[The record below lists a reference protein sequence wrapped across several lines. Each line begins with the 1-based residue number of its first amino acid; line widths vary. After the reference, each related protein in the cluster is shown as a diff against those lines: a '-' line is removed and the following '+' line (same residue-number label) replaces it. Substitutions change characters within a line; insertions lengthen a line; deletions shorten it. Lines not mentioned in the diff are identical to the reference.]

1 VSYNNTRVVQN
12 GVYVGDPAWRERL
25 AGIRRQPSGINRV
38 ELVIGG
44 WGDASFTHIKNL
56 IASQGTGTNSLLYR
70 DLVALKEA
78 AGIEAIQYADEQTYD
93 VASAVEFGEMIG
105 RAGLRVTLRPYT
117 DQGFWTSVKS
127 RLGSQVDAVYLQC
140 YDAGAEN
147 NPRSWIEAFG
157 GFKVYPGL
165 GANSDTPSSV
175 TAKMRQWQRT
185 LGISG
190 GFMWLN
196 GFMPSDA
203 AKWAGALACGLD
215 PVATVR
221 IVNKNSGKFMD
232 LLNGSMTN
240 GSVIA
245 QQDYDPGNEQR
256 WLVAPS
262 EDGEHFKIVSWL
274 SGQSASIATDST
286 MTGALLWSWDYNSD
300 SSQQFDLMDAG
311 NGWLKIR
318 NVRSGLSLEIE
329 GGSLANHAVVRQNL
343 DMGAAHQL
351 WRFYT
356 YGDDVLAYENFDYPA
371 GPLGGQDGGEGW
383 SGTWENDLGSTAAVV
398 RGTLADTTNGAA
410 GFVARAAR
418 NWAYVGADQRVGRYL
433 DCSSSG
439 LFGAHGYVDGNGR
452 IGARGT
458 SLYMSFVQQPSRS
471 SLFYE
476 FELNRGAVRIAGIGN
491 DTTTAEVNLRTP
503 SGRFIPLGP
512 GDTNENFYVMR
523 IDFKGGNDDVRV
535 YRNPSSAVATATL
548 TMLNVGDM
556 SFNRI
561 SLAAFANG
569 NTVKHGQIRLATSW
583 QEVLGDGPD
592 FSLQAA
598 SNLVSDDLFRRVTL
612 AAQVLHGE
620 GQEYY
625 LQTGTQAVRAQLS
638 HAVHFEP
645 GELVDVAGL
654 VERVGPPIVLIEA
667 TGRGRG
673 KLALPRPE
681 PMPVP
686 GAQYDSRWVSVVGTL
701 AEIKSGETGVMLELQ
716 VGSKRLTAKLRTK
729 EGDAAAWAIDSR
741 LRLSGVL
748 VGPGGSLVA
757 GREEAGCELL
767 LNSAADIEMVA
778 RPPWW
783 TLRRLLIMVGVFG
796 TGLALAFIWISLLR
810 RQVEQRTMELNEEVE
825 EHKRT
830 EAELQAEI
838 AERLRMEMQV
848 EKTHKELMIASRQ
861 AGMAEVATSVLHN
874 VGNALNSVNVS
885 ASLLTDHLKES
896 KLGSLKKAVALLN
909 EHTSNLAAFLTEDSK
924 GKLLPGFLTKVVEC
938 LDFEQSSAL
947 NEFHELSKN
956 IGHITEIVA
965 MQQDYARTCGVVEC
979 VQITEVVE
987 DALRMNSDALASH
1000 NVHLERQFASNL
1012 PEVSVD
1018 RHKVI
1023 QILNNLICNAIH
1035 ACEEAAR
1042 PDKNITAGV
1051 SVIGHRIQIS
1061 VADNGVGIP
1070 SENVNRIF
1078 NYGFTT
1084 RKNGHGFGLHGSACA
1099 AMEMGGTLG
1108 ARSEGVGKGAVF
1120 TLELPIQI
1128 PITR

>member
-1 VSYNNTRVVQN
+1 
-12 GVYVGDPAWRERL
+12 
-25 AGIRRQPSGINRV
+25 
-38 ELVIGG
+38 
-44 WGDASFTHIKNL
+44 
-56 IASQGTGTNSLLYR
+56 
-70 DLVALKEA
+70 
-78 AGIEAIQYADEQTYD
+78 
-93 VASAVEFGEMIG
+93 
-105 RAGLRVTLRPYT
+105 
-117 DQGFWTSVKS
+117 
-127 RLGSQVDAVYLQC
+127 
-140 YDAGAEN
+140 
-147 NPRSWIEAFG
+147 
-157 GFKVYPGL
+157 
-165 GANSDTPSSV
+165 
-175 TAKMRQWQRT
+175 
-185 LGISG
+185 
-190 GFMWLN
+190 
-196 GFMPSDA
+196 
-203 AKWAGALACGLD
+203 
-215 PVATVR
+215 
-221 IVNKNSGKFMD
+221 
-232 LLNGSMTN
+232 
-240 GSVIA
+240 
-245 QQDYDPGNEQR
+245 
-256 WLVAPS
+256 
-262 EDGEHFKIVSWL
+262 
-274 SGQSASIATDST
+274 
-286 MTGALLWSWDYNSD
+286 
-300 SSQQFDLMDAG
+300 
-311 NGWLKIR
+311 
-318 NVRSGLSLEIE
+318 
-329 GGSLANHAVVRQNL
+329 
-343 DMGAAHQL
+343 
-351 WRFYT
+351 
-356 YGDDVLAYENFDYPA
+356 
-371 GPLGGQDGGEGW
+371 
-383 SGTWENDLGSTAAVV
+383 
-398 RGTLADTTNGAA
+398 
-410 GFVARAAR
+410 
-418 NWAYVGADQRVGRYL
+418 
-433 DCSSSG
+433 
-439 LFGAHGYVDGNGR
+439 
-452 IGARGT
+452 
-458 SLYMSFVQQPSRS
+458 
-471 SLFYE
+471 
-476 FELNRGAVRIAGIGN
+476 
-491 DTTTAEVNLRTP
+491 
-503 SGRFIPLGP
+503 
-512 GDTNENFYVMR
+512 
-523 IDFKGGNDDVRV
+523 
-535 YRNPSSAVATATL
+535 
-548 TMLNVGDM
+548 
-556 SFNRI
+556 
-561 SLAAFANG
+561 
-569 NTVKHGQIRLATSW
+569 
-583 QEVLGDGPD
+583 
-592 FSLQAA
+592 
-598 SNLVSDDLFRRVTL
+598 
-612 AAQVLHGE
+612 
-620 GQEYY
+620 
-625 LQTGTQAVRAQLS
+625 
-638 HAVHFEP
+638 
-645 GELVDVAGL
+645 
-654 VERVGPPIVLIEA
+654 
-667 TGRGRG
+667 
-673 KLALPRPE
+673 
-681 PMPVP
+681 
-686 GAQYDSRWVSVVGTL
+686 
-701 AEIKSGETGVMLELQ
+701 MLELQ

-729 EGDAAAWAIDSR
+729 EGDASAWAIDSR